1 MNNLHPIF
9 QSIIDGTFRIPQ
21 KAHKVVSNEEYYEL
35 HESRDELK
43 ELNNDYERVSA

>member
-21 KAHKVVSNEEYYEL
+21 KERKVASNEEYYEF
-35 HESRDELK
+35 HEPRDELR